1 VISFRYHLVS
11 IVAVFLAL
19 ALGVLVGT
27 TVVNQGVIDDLNRR
41 TEAASRRADALR
53 SQLSDLETQ
62 ISEWNRFGD
71 LVQPTLIGGQ
81 LTSRQVVMVTIEGVD
96 VAEVDDVRQ
105 ALEDSGASVVAVLVV
120 TPRMSMSNDSARN
133 DLAALVDAT
142 ASDSVDAVSVDA
154 AQKFGARLA
163 VGPTDGE
170 DDVLERMISE
180 GFIALLGGTGLAG
193 GVGGAGQAVVIL
205 TGGSGQPAVSPEAFL
220 LPFVAS
226 LVTASQAVV
235 AAETSDTAYAFVPL
249 IRADRSLDGHLVT
262 VDDADVLTGRVALV
276 LGLRDLFR
284 SPGAGGDY
292 GIKTGAS
299 GGAIP
304 NP

>member
-53 SQLSDLETQ
+53 NQLSDLETQ

-71 LVQPTLIGGQ
+71 VVLPTLIGGQ
-81 LTSRQVVMVTIEGVD
+81 LTSKQVVMVTIEGVD

-105 ALEDSGASVVAVLVV
+105 ALEDSGASVVAVLVI
-120 TPRMSMSNDSARN
+120 TPRMAMPNDSART
-133 DLAALVDAT
+133 DLAALVGAT
-142 ASDSVDAVSVDA
+142 ATDSADTVSMDA
-154 AQKFGARLA
+154 AQRIGARLA
-163 VGPTDGE
+163 GGPAAGA
-170 DDVLERMISE
+170 DDVLQQMVSG
-180 GFIALLGGTGLAG
+180 GFIALLGGTGLTG
-193 GVGGAGQAVVIL
+193 GVGAGGQAVVML

-220 LPFVAS
+220 VPMVAS
-226 LVTASQAVV
+226 LVTASQTVV
-235 AAETSDTAYAFVPL
+235 AAETSDSAYPFVPL
-249 IRADRSLDGHLVT
+249 IRTDRSLDGHLVT
-262 VDDADVLTGRVALV
+262 VDDADLLPGRIALV
-276 LGLRDLFR
+276 LGLRDMFR
-284 SPGAGGDY
+284 SPGTGGDY
-292 GIKTGAS
+292 GIKAGAS
-299 GGAIP
+299 GGAAP